1 MPNEFWEWSQQ
12 YDADFIPASLPI
24 VIERGEGAEL
34 IDADG
39 HRTLDLGDIIANVGH
54 CHPRHVAAL
63 QNAAAQMI
71 VGKGSWTN
79 PARARLMKRL
89 VELTPANLDK
99 VFFATSGSE
108 IVEWAIRLAR
118 RFTGKHEILSFWGGV
133 YGRTIGA
140 ISMNGLQRRRRKFG
154 PLMPGTIHAPYAYCY
169 RCPFDKKIESCNFY
183 CVDFLD
189 RILESESTG
198 DLACLIVE
206 PYEGVGG
213 LIFPPDGYLTC
224 LQNWAREREVIFI
237 LDEIQ
242 SSFGRTGKL
251 FALAW
256 ENLTPNILCVGKGM
270 GNGISIAALIAEARL
285 TDSLAP
291 GEMSGG
297 NGGNPFACA
306 SALSVLDILQD
317 ENLVEHARQIGEY
330 WLARARAWQNQF
342 AIVGDVRGS
351 GVCIAIEFVK
361 DRQTKEPLRGFAST
375 LGARCYPK
383 GLALHGMDHIL
394 ALRPPLVITC
404 EQAVRAADVIEA
416 TIKEMTA

>member
-63 QNAAAQMI
+63 QRAAAQMI

-79 PARARLMKRL
+79 PERARLMKRL
-89 VELTPANLDK
+89 VELTPINLDK
-99 VFFATSGSE
+99 VFLATSGSE
-108 IVEWAIRLAR
+108 IVEWAIRIAR

-140 ISMNGLQRRRRKFG
+140 ISMNGLQRRRRFG
-154 PLMPGTIHAPYAYCY
+154 PLLPGVIHAPYAYCY
-169 RCPFDKKIESCNFY
+169 RCPFAKQFESCDFY

-189 RILESESTG
+189 RILESEGTG
-198 DLACLIVE
+198 DLACMIVE

-213 LIFPPDGYLTC
+213 LIFPPDGYLTR
-224 LQNWAREREVIFI
+224 LQNWARERDVIFI

-251 FALAW
+251 FALEW
-256 ENLTPNILCVGKGM
+256 ENLTPNILCIGKGM
-270 GNGISIAALIAEARL
+270 GNGISIAALVAESRLIA
-285 TDSLAP
+285 SLSP

-317 ENLVEHARQIGEY
+317 EDLAEHARQIGEF
-330 WLARARAWQNQF
+330 WLTRAHAWQNKF
-342 AIVGDVRGS
+342 AIIGDVRGR
-351 GVCIAIEFVK
+351 GACIAIEFVK
-361 DRQTKEPLRGFAST
+361 DRTTKEPLRGFANT
-375 LGARCYPK
+375 LSERCYPK

-394 ALRPPLVITC
+394 ALRPPLVITRD
-404 EQAVRAADVIEA
+404 QATHAADVIEA
-416 TIKEMTA
+416 TIEELVG

>member
-1 MPNEFWEWSQQ
+1 MPNEFWEWSKQ
-12 YDADFIPASLPI
+12 YDADFIPSSLPI
-24 VIERGEGAEL
+24 VIERGQGAEL
-34 IDADG
+34 IDTAG

-79 PARARLMKRL
+79 PERARLMKRL

-108 IVEWAIRLAR
+108 IVEWAIRIAR

-133 YGRTIGA
+133 YGRTMGA
-140 ISMNGLQRRRRKFG
+140 ISMNGLQRRRKFG
-154 PLMPGTIHAPYAYCY
+154 PLLPGAIHAPYAYCY
-169 RCPFDKKIESCNFY
+169 RCPFDKKIETCNFY

-189 RILESESTG
+189 RILDSESTG
-198 DLACLIVE
+198 DLACVIVE
-206 PYEGVGG
+206 PYQGVGG
-213 LIFPPDGYLTC
+213 LIFPPAGYLTR
-224 LQNWAREREVIFI
+224 LQQWATERGVIFI

-251 FALAW
+251 FALEW
-256 ENLTPNILCVGKGM
+256 ENLTPNLLCIGKGM
-270 GNGISIAALIAEARL
+270 GNGISIAALVAEARL
-285 TDSLAP
+285 TASLTP

-317 ENLVEHARQIGEY
+317 ENLIEHAREIGEY
-330 WLARARAWQNQF
+330 WLTRAHAWQTRF
-342 AIVGDVRGS
+342 EIVGDVRGR
-351 GVCIAIEFVK
+351 GACIAIEFVK
-361 DRQTKEPLRGFAST
+361 DRATKEPLRGFANT

-383 GLALHGMDHIL
+383 GCAVHGMDHIL
-394 ALRPPLVITC
+394 ALRPPLVITRD
-404 EQAVRAADVIEA
+404 QAARAADTIEA
-416 TIKEMTA
+416 TIKELTE